1 MKIFF
6 YKSILIFVL
15 FILAIHLSFGLIK
28 KQVKREY
35 TNLISKEGV
44 EHFKNKIREEL
55 NNATKKEIL
64 INSEDKE
71 LLNNFLIKLKSELE
85 KTNNK

>member
-6 YKSILIFVL
+6 YKSILVFIL

-55 NNATKKEIL
+55 NNATKKKIL
-64 INSEDKE
+64 INSEDTE
-71 LLNNFLIKLKSELE
+71 LLNNFLIKLKSELK